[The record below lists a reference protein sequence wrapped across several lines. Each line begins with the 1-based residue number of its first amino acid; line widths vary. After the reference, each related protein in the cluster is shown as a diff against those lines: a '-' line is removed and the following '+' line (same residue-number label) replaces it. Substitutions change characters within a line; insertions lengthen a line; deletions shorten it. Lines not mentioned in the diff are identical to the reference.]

1 VNPKRSRAT
10 SEKIL
15 LVDDEKD
22 LLVVMAERM
31 RALGM
36 DVSTTTC
43 PLDAL
48 RKVEQESYDAV
59 VIDLMMPEMDGF
71 EALRAFKLKKPDLQV
86 ILLTGQATVENTMK
100 AIKLGAMDLMEKPA
114 DLKKLIKKITE
125 AKNRKILKD
134 TQRL

>member
-1 VNPKRSRAT
+1 
-10 SEKIL
+10 
-15 LVDDEKD
+15 
-22 LLVVMAERM
+22 MAERM

-48 RKVEQESYDAV
+48 TKVEQESYDAV

-125 AKNRKILKD
+125 AKNRKPLKD
-134 TQRL
+134 TQKL